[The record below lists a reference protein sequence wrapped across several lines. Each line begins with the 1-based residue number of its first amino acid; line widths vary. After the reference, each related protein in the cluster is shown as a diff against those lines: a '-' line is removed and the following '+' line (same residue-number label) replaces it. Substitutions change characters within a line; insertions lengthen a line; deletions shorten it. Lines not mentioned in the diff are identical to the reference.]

1 MGQEMSALDSGSVN
15 SYAETKRELLHCVKF
30 Y

>member
-1 MGQEMSALDSGSVN
+1 MAQEMSALDSGSVN
-15 SYAETKRELLHCVKF
+15 SYTESNRELLHCVKF